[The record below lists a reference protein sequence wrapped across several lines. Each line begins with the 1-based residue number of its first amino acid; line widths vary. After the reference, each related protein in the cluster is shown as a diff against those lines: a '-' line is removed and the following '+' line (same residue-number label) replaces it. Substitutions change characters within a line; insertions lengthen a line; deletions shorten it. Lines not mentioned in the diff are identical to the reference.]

1 MGTRIQPRDIEVL
14 EDDPFKHDLLDRKE
28 SVEVLSHLVAS
39 FEGPCVLAVDAPWGN
54 GKTTFLKIWAQYL
67 RNQNFPVIEF
77 NAWET
82 DFTGDPFVALSTELI
97 DALEGN
103 ADTSMRKKISNTKEC
118 AKNILLKAAPG
129 IIRIATSGVLDIS
142 PLFEKEI
149 GDVLAS
155 QVEERISSYIEAKTS
170 VKDFRNTLQDTASAL
185 SGLFNNQPLIV
196 MIDELDRCRPSYA
209 VELLEVAKH
218 LFSVDHI
225 VFVLAINRS
234 QLSHSIS
241 GVYGADFD
249 ATDYLRR
256 FFDIDF
262 RLPEPD
268 KKQFVDAALTTIG
281 IEGYFGRTRDIPA
294 RGHAEMLREM
304 LRVFFGASDLSLRR
318 IAQATHRLGLVFGS
332 LRSDE
337 LAFTGAAA
345 VALILRTIDVDLY
358 HRFTRG
364 DVSDL
369 EVIENVYDRLDA
381 RSIRSE
387 NEGELFEALVI
398 LAFKE
403 LTSSRKTRWPD
414 ANSPLLQSYQELV
427 EQNPA
432 R

>member
-1 MGTRIQPRDIEVL
+1 
-14 EDDPFKHDLLDRKE
+14 
-28 SVEVLSHLVAS
+28 
-39 FEGPCVLAVDAPWGN
+39 
-54 GKTTFLKIWAQYL
+54 
-67 RNQNFPVIEF
+67 
-77 NAWET
+77 
-82 DFTGDPFVALSTELI
+82 
-97 DALEGN
+97 
-103 ADTSMRKKISNTKEC
+103 
-118 AKNILLKAAPG
+118 
-129 IIRIATSGVLDIS
+129 
-142 PLFEKEI
+142 
-149 GDVLAS
+149 
-155 QVEERISSYIEAKTS
+155 
-170 VKDFRNTLQDTASAL
+170 
-185 SGLFNNQPLIV
+185 

-427 EQNPA
+427 EQTQPDEGDNELERRRA
-432 R
+432 QRIVERVQGIGRRFFDNGGAGIGFRHSVKRIELLSSSLIGEHLEGSAA